1 MRLQINYKC
10 INNDYSQE
18 YADEYHWGKESENN
32 QKYHWGKSF
41 ELPEVTEVSKP
52 DEPFKLRAE
61 LEDGTQLE
69 KELENVYILRVRFE
83 DGQKDYAVSN
93 LLLKNTHEAYSKK
106 EGVKRFYFYLNEEP
120 KAYEV
125 LDGVYLTEKEAGGD
139 GFIVV

>member
-1 MRLQINYKC
+1 MRLQISYKC
-10 INNDYSQE
+10 INEDYSQE
-18 YADEYHWGKESENN
+18 YADEYNRGKESENN

-41 ELPEVTEVSKP
+41 ELPEVVEVSKP

-61 LEDGTQLE
+61 IDDGTQLE
-69 KELENVYILRVRFE
+69 KELEDVYILRVKFE

-93 LLLKNTHEAYSKK
+93 LLLKKTYEVYSKK

-125 LDGVYLTEKEAGGD
+125 VDGVYLTAKEADGD